1 MNELVLPGTGAFA
14 SPKKGTAAS
23 GSSGKEGPTSMP
35 ALWVAPHSLRFY
47 ICRFVTFGL
56 YFVFCIY
63 TMCLCSVMSDS
74 FFDPKTQKSLPD
86 RIHDQLLNSRP
97 LSFAT
102 PFIVDVVTVGL
113 LVVTIFRH
121 MLFIKMPLNLAI
133 GVRFLFLLGCL
144 YLLRGLAIVITTL
157 PPSTRHCVPMPV
169 TSVSSFFYQGFLQ
182 AISKRSECTGMI
194 ISGHST
200 MTCCCLALWLLYGN
214 ANREDRDTENVPF
227 YMILRFILSLLRRM
241 SNVLRRKGASS
252 SSSSSRRRQLQY
264 AGLKSDCSS
273 DLEGTGSL
281 GEGTGV
287 AVGEEECEEVENED
301 QVYDRRKTLWGTIL
315 RLNILRNT
323 CLVVGLVNLW
333 LIIVSFNHYT
343 IDVFMAI
350 NFTFGA
356 WCIYHCLFSLIWAEK
371 ERESS
376 RQKIALLHAEEA
388 PAVDDDSISEAS
400 TSATTESGVTT
411 LSAAGEKKVLNTE
424 AAGLVAK
431 GEAALSGSS
440 HTNDHSNTSG
450 FSLMRFPIIRAG
462 ARVIRFIEGL

>member
-1 MNELVLPGTGAFA
+1 MASGCGGA
-14 SPKKGTAAS
+14 SP
-23 GSSGKEGPTSMP
+23 SGKEAPAPLP
-35 ALWVAPHSLRFY
+35 ALWVTPHSLRFY
-47 ICRFVTFGL
+47 VCRFATFGL
-56 YFVFCIY
+56 FFMFCIY
-63 TMCLCSVMSDS
+63 TMCLCSVISDS

-86 RIHDQLLNSRP
+86 RIHDQLLNSHP

-102 PFIVDVVTVGL
+102 PFIVDAVTVGL
-113 LVVTIFRH
+113 LIVTICRH
-121 MLFIKMPLNLAI
+121 LLFIKMPLNLAI

-144 YLLRGLAIVITTL
+144 YLLRGLAIVITTV

-169 TSVSSFFYQGFLQ
+169 SSVGSFFYQGFLQ
-182 AISKRSECTGMI
+182 VISKRSECTGMI

-200 MTCCCLALWLLYGN
+200 MTCCCMALWLLYGN

-227 YMILRFILSLLRRM
+227 YVVLRCLLSGLRRV
-241 SNVLRRKGASS
+241 SGVLRGKGVSS
-252 SSSSSRRRQLQY
+252 ASRRRQQY
-264 AGLKSDCSS
+264 AGLRPDHSG
-273 DLEGTGSL
+273 DLEGAGSFGEDPGA
-281 GEGTGV
+281 GEG
-287 AVGEEECEEVENED
+287 CEEAGGNED
-301 QVYDRRKTLWGTIL
+301 DVYDRRKTLWGAIL

-356 WCIYHCLFSLIWAEK
+356 WCIYHCLFSLIWAER

-400 TSATTESGVTT
+400 TSATTESGAATPF
-411 LSAAGEKKVLNTE
+411 AGEKKVLNTE
-424 AAGLVAK
+424 GAVLAGQA
-431 GEAALSGSS
+431 EGSAS
-440 HTNDHSNTSG
+440 PGSDTHHTSG
-450 FSLMRFPIIRAG
+450 FSLMRFPVIRAG